1 MKLNR
6 SKLRA
11 LIREAV
17 LKEFLDSGDPGP
29 GGGKSGDFFTIIT
42 YINKLHAG
50 NSRQDALLYFLGHI
64 ESEVLSDLFVTTPD
78 GTRFLKSTRPDYE
91 TKDEDILKYIGDI
104 YPDLKFKIRGRET
117 SKFRELVTDPITDR
131 PKVFFTEDPEKI
143 KKTDALYDKMIQT
156 GLRKFVQSY
165 PVAAEAMADYIRYLD
180 HLEVESP
187 KNQFGLDD
195 LDLDKAIDDYASRLG
210 IED

>member
-64 ESEVLSDLFVTTPD
+64 ESEVLSDYFVTSPD

-91 TKDEDILKYIGDI
+91 TKDEDILKYVGDI

-143 KKTDALYDKMIQT
+143 KKTDALYDKIIQT
-156 GLRKFVQSY
+156 GLRKFVQNY
-165 PVAAEAMADYIRYLD
+165 PVAAEAMAAYIRYLD
-180 HLEVESP
+180 RLKIKSP
-187 KNQFGLDD
+187 ENQFGLN
-195 LDLDKAIDDYASRLG
+195 LDKAIDAYASRLG
-210 IED
+210 IDLD